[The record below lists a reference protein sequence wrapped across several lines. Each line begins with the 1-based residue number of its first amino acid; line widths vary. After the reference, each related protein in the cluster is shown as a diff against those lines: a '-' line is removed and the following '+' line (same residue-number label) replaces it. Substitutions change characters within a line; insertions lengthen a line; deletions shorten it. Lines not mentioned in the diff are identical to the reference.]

1 MAASRQDQELF
12 NAARKGSA
20 EFTNVYKGY
29 YPNAD
34 GATITSEFRRYSSY
48 RSLSDLEGNSTT
60 TNDGSGSKPGK
71 VTSAVQSSV
80 TGLLG
85 TQDISQQSIGYQY
98 STLAGTEDTIFQLSE
113 VSKGLF
119 DIIRESKT
127 AGDMV
132 MNLAGTGIGKV
143 MEGVTQIL
151 GQEVK
156 LRNQVN
162 AQLGVTGELS
172 REVRTNIIDTL
183 PAATQ
188 MAFGFQDVSNYA
200 VDMVQNTGKMT
211 TFGKDVLIESQK
223 TARAFYGDL
232 DKLSAAI
239 DGFDKVGVGAKDAIV
254 QIDKAGKSSLELGL
268 NARKVVS
275 DLDQNV
281 GKLNSYGFKGGIDGL
296 TRMVQKSIEFKIN
309 MNDVFR
315 LADDLFDPDKAIA
328 LSAELQAI
336 GGAIGD
342 FNDPLKLMYM
352 ATNDAGG
359 LQDALIGV
367 AGSLTTYNTEL
378 GKFEISGANLRKA
391 KALAKELGMSYEDF
405 AQTAIKSS
413 ERASAATALLSS
425 GLQIDE
431 KEKEFLT
438 NISKMEG
445 GQMIIDIPQSLA
457 DKMGLKD
464 TKVALDQL
472 TPTMA
477 KGLLEN
483 QKAFEEMSVED
494 IARDQYT
501 TTQNIQKD
509 VSALLTLAKVRAAG
523 GFRQPLAD
531 VDKYLEEKLGTKL
544 KATTSA
550 EVSGKGGE
558 LSKFWDEVGKNTQG
572 TLKSSMEELQK
583 QGILGKDALKDVN
596 AMSKGSAQTQSN
608 STVTYKFQSNGNM
621 TDPLFRYAMNSPS
634 LMNDMSN
641 NMIQEKGSYTYSPM
655 E

>member
-1 MAASRQDQELF
+1 MALSIDTIIQTSRTYEEATRAF
-12 NAARKGSA
+12 NS
-20 EFTNVYKGY
+20 N
-29 YPNAD
+29 YPNATT
-34 GATITSEFRRYSSY
+34 A
-48 RSLSDLEGNSTT
+48 EGNEFTSKVNRKFPMGSSSSAPQTTNTT
-60 TNDGSGSKPGK
+60 TDGKTSK
-71 VTSAVQSSV
+71 VTSAVQSTV

-85 TQDISQQSIGYQY
+85 TQDISQQSMGYQY
-98 STLAGTEDTIFQLSE
+98 STLESSQDTIFQLSE

-119 DIIRESKT
+119 DVIRESKN

-132 MNLAGTGIGKV
+132 MNLAGAGIGKV

-162 AQLGVTGELS
+162 AELGVTGELS

-188 MAFGFQDVSNYA
+188 MAFGFEDVANYA
-200 VDMVQNTGKMT
+200 IEMVKNTGKMT

-232 DKLSAAI
+232 DKLSSAI
-239 DGFDKVGVGAKDAIV
+239 DSFDKVGVGAKDAIV

-268 NARKVVS
+268 NARKVVA
-275 DLDQNV
+275 DIDQNV

-296 TRMVQKSIEFKIN
+296 TRMVQKSIEFKVN

-315 LADDLFDPDKAIA
+315 LAEDLFDPDRAIA

-445 GQMIIDIPQSLA
+445 GRMVIDIPQSLA

-523 GFRQPLAD
+523 GFRQPLAE
-531 VDKYLEEKLGTKL
+531 VDKYLEDKLGSKL

-550 EVSGKGGE
+550 EVGGKGGE

-583 QGILGKDALKDVN
+583 SGVLGKDALKDVN
-596 AMSKGSAQTQSN
+596 AMSKASTQTQSN
-608 STVTYKFQSNGNM
+608 STVTYKFQSDGNM

-634 LMNDMSN
+634 LMNDMN
-641 NMIQEKGSYTYSPM
+641 NNIRQEKGSYTYTEM
-655 E
+655 Q